1 MKNESKFGSLRNG
14 EIIVVPVSD
23 QHIDRSMGTA
33 LKRQSSSQDTTI
45 EADQDNT
52 SAYKKSSMQDIRRT
66 YDVLRWE
73 IPNYKHIDLLFRS
86 IAYNGKILSARFTK
100 ADVAQQ
106 RRLSKSVKQA
116 RILGLLPF
124 VHKDFD
130 RSHL

>member
-1 MKNESKFGSLRNG
+1 MKNESKFGNLKNG
-14 EIIVVPVSD
+14 EIIVVPVSG
-23 QHIDRSMGTA
+23 QQIGRSIEPT
-33 LKRQSSSQDTTI
+33 LKSQPLPQDT
-45 EADQDNT
+45 EVDQDNT
-52 SAYKKSSMQDIRRT
+52 SEYKKSSMQDIRRT

>member
-1 MKNESKFGSLRNG
+1 MKNESKFGNLKNG
-14 EIIVVPVSD
+14 EIIVVPVSS
-23 QHIDRSMGTA
+23 QQIGRSMEST
-33 LKRQSSSQDTTI
+33 LKSQPLPQNT
-45 EADQDNT
+45 EVDQDDT
-52 SAYKKSSMQDIRRT
+52 SEYKKSSIQDIRRT

-100 ADVAQQ
+100 ADIAQQ

>member
-1 MKNESKFGSLRNG
+1 MKNESKFGNLKNG
-14 EIIVVPVSD
+14 EIIVVPVSS
-23 QHIDRSMGTA
+23 QQIGRSMEST
-33 LKRQSSSQDTTI
+33 LKSQPLPQNT
-45 EADQDNT
+45 EVDQDDT
-52 SAYKKSSMQDIRRT
+52 SEYKKSPIQDIRRT

-73 IPNYKHIDLLFRS
+73 TPNYKHIDLLFRS

-100 ADVAQQ
+100 ADIAQQ

>member
-1 MKNESKFGSLRNG
+1 MKNESKFGNLKNG
-14 EIIVVPVSD
+14 EIIVVPVSS
-23 QHIDRSMGTA
+23 QQIGRSMEST
-33 LKRQSSSQDTTI
+33 LKSQPLPQNT
-45 EADQDNT
+45 EVDQDDT
-52 SAYKKSSMQDIRRT
+52 SEYKKSSIQDIRRT

-73 IPNYKHIDLLFRS
+73 TPNYKHIDLLFRS

-100 ADVAQQ
+100 ADIAQQ